1 MPQNDIPVIKLSGKA
16 LENKAALKALFSA
29 VKDKKVIFVHGGGV
43 EVDALLKQLN
53 LKTEKIDGIRV
64 SPPEQM
70 PYITAALAGLCNRY
84 LQADAKACGLN
95 ALGLI
100 ATDGDSVTLSAF
112 DKKFGNVANA
122 LPANGKF
129 ISLLLENKI
138 TPFIASIGIDENG
151 DVYNINADDVALAI
165 ARVFNAPL
173 FFISDVKGVKDADGN
188 IIENLS
194 EDTAL
199 ELISKKVITDG
210 MIVKV
215 KTALDAAKLT
225 HRPVFIASLND
236 PDLISNLFTLR
247 RIGTSFSVR

>member
-112 DKKFGNVANA
+112 DKKFGNVATA
-122 LPANGKF
+122 LPAIGKF

-151 DVYNINADDVALAI
+151 NVYNINADDVALAI

-188 IIENLS
+188 IIESLS

-225 HRPVFIASLND
+225 QRPVFIASLND

>member
-1 MPQNDIPVIKLSGKA
+1 MFL
-16 LENKAALKALFSA
+16 
-29 VKDKKVIFVHGGGV
+29 
-43 EVDALLKQLN
+43 
-53 LKTEKIDGIRV
+53 
-64 SPPEQM
+64 
-70 PYITAALAGLCNRY
+70 
-84 LQADAKACGLN
+84 
-95 ALGLI
+95 
-100 ATDGDSVTLSAF
+100 
-112 DKKFGNVANA
+112 
-122 LPANGKF
+122 
-129 ISLLLENKI
+129 
-138 TPFIASIGIDENG
+138 
-151 DVYNINADDVALAI
+151 
-165 ARVFNAPL
+165 NAPL

-188 IIENLS
+188 IIESLA

>member
-29 VKDKKVIFVHGGGV
+29 VKDKKVIFVHDGGV

-64 SPPEQM
+64 RPPEQM

-112 DKKFGNVANA
+112 DKKFGNVATA

-151 DVYNINADDVALAI
+151 NVYNINADDVALAI

-236 PDLISNLFTLR
+236 SDLISNLFTLR